1 MEHKNQHRAQQR
13 ISDNEDIVSDFGFG
27 PDEISMINQLN
38 IPATFKRAEKHLEQ
52 SLEFSMSDG
61 IDIDQIDKVSNPKN
75 TSNGKKQTSNIT
87 LKKSFDEDRFLEN
100 QKTKRSGKHL
110 DESERPT
117 LKEVSRPSQ
126 KIKTRPSKNQSRGN
140 QGFRPRN
147 ELVNSNDESEISCRE
162 DLRDMSLLRNSH
174 ILDDTFFES
183 AASCRMKTQY
193 LNILIV
199 GESKL
204 GKFNFIQF
212 CFEQI
217 FNKKIIETPTDDKIN
232 EYVHEISNKKVRK
245 VITLAH
251 SYGYSAKHPIKE
263 WYQGVKSY
271 LKRKMLTYEEL
282 RELFMKDKKLQKQ
295 QVIDSRVHLCL
306 FFVKAPKIRLNE
318 IIYMKKLQKYVNVIP
333 VIVEKSTRDGI
344 EYEFVKNL
352 KLNMKHELRNYEI
365 ETFDFIETDFAL
377 KQLRDGLVAK
387 TTPFFLTINGDVIDK
402 NEHFSDLNTLL
413 HMLVMPYVTP
423 FLYKTEILYNNVI
436 RKVLNE
442 KRKRTHESKD
452 TENSVGLG
460 FGVAIGLGFVGALV
474 AFKSK
479 FF

>member
-1 MEHKNQHRAQQR
+1 MTRLK
-13 ISDNEDIVSDFGFG
+13 SDNEDIVSDFGFG

-38 IPATFKRAEKHLEQ
+38 VPATFRRAEKHLEK
-52 SLEFSMSDG
+52 SLDFSMTDG
-61 IDIDQIDKVSNPKN
+61 LAVDQIINVSNHKN
-75 TSNGKKQTSNIT
+75 NSNGKKQTSNLT
-87 LKKSFDEDRFLEN
+87 LKKSFDEDRLLEN
-100 QKTKRSGKHL
+100 QKTKRSGKLL

-117 LKEVSRPSQ
+117 IKEVSRPSQ
-126 KIKTRPSKNQSRGN
+126 KLKAQPSKNLSRGN
-140 QGFRPRN
+140 RTFKPRH
-147 ELVNSNDESEISCRE
+147 ELINSNDESEVSCRE

-183 AASCRMKTQY
+183 AVSTKMKMQY

-217 FNKKIIETPTDDKIN
+217 FNKKIIEGQTDDKIN

-251 SYGYSAKHPIKE
+251 AYGYSAKHPIKE
-263 WYQGVKSY
+263 WYKGVKSY
-271 LKRKMLTYEEL
+271 LKRKMLTYEEI

-333 VIVEKSTRDGI
+333 VIVEKTSRQGM
-344 EYEFVKNL
+344 EYEMVKTL
-352 KLNMKHELRNYEI
+352 KLNMKHELHNYDI

-387 TTPFFLTINGDVIDK
+387 TTPFFLTVTGDQIDK

-442 KRKRTHESKD
+442 KRKRVQENKETD
-452 TENSVGLG
+452 NSVGIG

-474 AFKSK
+474 AFKNK

>member
-1 MEHKNQHRAQQR
+1 MNQNKHL
-13 ISDNEDIVSDFGFG
+13 ISRLKSEPEDIISDFGFG
-27 PDEISMINQLN
+27 PDEISIINQLN
-38 IPATFKRAEKHLEQ
+38 IPANFKRADKNLEK
-52 SLEFSMSDG
+52 SLDFSMTDG
-61 IDIDQIDKVSNPKN
+61 LAIDQIINVSNQKN
-75 TSNGKKQTSNIT
+75 SSNGKKQTSNIT
-87 LKKSFDEDRFLEN
+87 LKKSFDEDRLLGN

-110 DESERPT
+110 DQSERPT
-117 LKEVSRPSQ
+117 IKEVSRPSQ
-126 KIKTRPSKNQSRGN
+126 KIKAQPSTNMSREN
-140 QGFRPRN
+140 RVFKPRH
-147 ELVNSNDESEISCRE
+147 ELVNSNDESEVSCRE

-174 ILDDTFFES
+174 ILDDTFFDS
-183 AASCRMKTQY
+183 TASMKMKTQY

-212 CFEQI
+212 CFQQI
-217 FNKKIIETPTDDKIN
+217 FNKKIIEGQTDEKIN

-245 VITLAH
+245 VVTLAH
-251 SYGYSAKHPIKE
+251 AYGYSAKNPIKE
-263 WYQGVKSY
+263 WYKGVKSY
-271 LKRKMLTYEEL
+271 LKRKMLTYEEI

-333 VIVEKSTRDGI
+333 VIVEKTSRNGM
-344 EYEFVKNL
+344 EYEMVKTL
-352 KLNMKHELRNYEI
+352 KQNMKQELHNYDI

-387 TTPFFLTINGDVIDK
+387 TTPFFLTVIGDQIDSK
-402 NEHFSDLNTLL
+402 ENFSDLNTLL

-436 RKVLNE
+436 RKTFNE
-442 KRKRTHESKD
+442 KRKGAQETKEI
-452 TENSVGLG
+452 ENSLGIG

-474 AFKSK
+474 AFKNN
-479 FF
+479 FFK